1 MALALRP
8 IEPADVPEAGRIC
21 HEAFTAIA
29 AEHNFPSA
37 FRDPDVAIGLLSR
50 RSARPSYGIVAELDG
65 SIVGSNFVDER
76 SPIVGLGPIT
86 VDPAVQ
92 NRSVGTALMKHMLDR
107 AIRNAAPG
115 VRLVQAGY
123 HNRSLCFYTRL
134 GFAVREP
141 LVVLQ
146 GAPLGIRLAG
156 CVARPATS
164 ADAEACDRLCR
175 AVHGHDRGRELRDAV
190 DQETASV
197 VERDGRITGYA
208 TQIGWTGHG
217 VAESNEDLKA
227 LVGAA
232 PSISGPGL
240 LLPSRNTELFRWCLD
255 HGLRMVQ
262 PMTLMSLGLYNEPA
276 GARRRPRGG
285 EAVRLAG
292 HEDLPRR
299 SEPRRARPRRS

>member
-8 IEPADVPEAGRIC
+8 IEPADVPAAGRIC

-29 AEHNFPSA
+29 AEHNFPSNHP
-37 FRDPDVAIGLLSR
+37 DPDVAIGLLSR
-50 RSARPSYGIVAELDG
+50 LSARPGSYGIVAELDG
-65 SIVGSNFVDER
+65 RIVGSNFVDER

-92 NRSVGTALMKHMLDR
+92 NRSVGTALMNHMLDR
-107 AIRNAAPG
+107 AMHNAAPG

-123 HNRSLCFYTRL
+123 HNRSLCLYTRL
-134 GFAVREP
+134 GFAVRDP
-141 LVVLQ
+141 LAVLQ

-156 CVARPATS
+156 CAVRKAIA

-175 AVHGHDRGRELRDAV
+175 AVHGHDRGGELRDAV
-190 DQETASV
+190 DRGTASV
-197 VERDGRITGYA
+197 VERNGQITGYT
-208 TQIGWTGHG
+208 TQIGWSGHA

-227 LVGAA
+227 LIAAA
-232 PSISGPGL
+232 PSIGGPGL

-262 PMTLMSLGLYNEPA
+262 PMTLMSLGLYNEPE
-276 GARRRPRGG
+276 GAY
-285 EAVRLAG
+285 
-292 HEDLPRR
+292 LPTVVF
-299 SEPRRARPRRS
+299 